1 MCPSGRA
8 ALYSL
13 KPTIGLVSQSGIVP
27 VSHNMDS
34 AGPMAK
40 TPYDVAIVLDAI
52 ADGPGR
58 SERSYTTYMTSSWSK
73 ISVATLDPEVW
84 MFPPEFMKPV
94 QEATDQIVGPLLA
107 CLPAAL
113 LTAHRFLRSKL
124 HTEPSPAS
132 HGRITLMFP

>member
-1 MCPSGRA
+1 MCPAGRA

-27 VSHNMDS
+27 ISHNMDS

-58 SERSYTTYMTSSWSK
+58 SEKSYTSYLTGSWGN
-73 ISVATLDPEVW
+73 ISIATLDPEVW
-84 MFPPEFMKPV
+84 DFPPSVLKPV
-94 QEATDQIVGPLLA
+94 QEATDQIVGLLLA
-107 CLPAAL
+107 CLLSAL
-113 LTAHRFLRSKL
+113 LTCHRMFKLKL
-124 HTEPSPAS
+124 HTESSPIL
-132 HGRITLMFP
+132 HGRTILMFP